1 MNWKALSLIAAL
13 SLTATLAAC
22 GKPAETA
29 APDAM
34 SPAGDAMSSPAGDAM
49 SPAGDAMKSPAGDAM
64 ASPSPATAP

>member
-22 GKPAETA
+22 GKPPETA

-49 SPAGDAMKSPAGDAM
+49 SSPDAMKSPAGDAM
-64 ASPSPATAP
+64 AAPSPATTP

>member
-34 SPAGDAMSSPAGDAM
+34 SPAGDAMS
-49 SPAGDAMKSPAGDAM
+49 PAGDAMKSPAGDVM

>member
-49 SPAGDAMKSPAGDAM
+49 SSPDAMKSPAGDAM
-64 ASPSPATAP
+64 AAPSPATTP